1 MEEIQI
7 GKHYEILRKVMGS
20 EKLELLPEFKLDEDV
35 RVLENY
41 WVAEPFS
48 KVVIVED
55 SNTYKLKYNVV
66 EP

>member
-1 MEEIQI
+1 VEEIQI

-41 WVAEPFS
+41 WVAEPF
-48 KVVIVED
+48 
-55 SNTYKLKYNVV
+55 
-66 EP
+66 